1 MHIFHSLKSVISAA
15 FFSFF
20 LIFALLNMME
30 MHLLGSDDSLTSVTS
45 GRNHKLGN
53 QNSMHIPLK
62 VCSDQTQSEI
72 FTQHDYIQSQ
82 CKSTQIRNERRKY
95 AYARVENVKLGQKI
109 CVPLWNLSALR
120 FSWRH
125 RDSEMEDKL
134 IVTVWGQREQHDSM
148 SLALRG
154 GTKTGEGLEKS
165 EREGVKFTEL
175 CAPPDDVLNFQDRY
189 KAAIEVLSVVVDGGN
204 KHC

>member
-1 MHIFHSLKSVISAA
+1 
-15 FFSFF
+15 
-20 LIFALLNMME
+20 

-62 VCSDQTQSEI
+62 VCSDQTQSGI

-109 CVPLWNLSALR
+109 CVPLWKPVSVEILLTSPRFRNGGQTYCHCLRAEGATWFNVFSAQRRNKNRRGLGEKWAR
-120 FSWRH
+120 RREIHRAVCTSGWCFELPGQVQGSNWGSFGRGWWR
-125 RDSEMEDKL
+125 K
-134 IVTVWGQREQHDSM
+134 
-148 SLALRG
+148 
-154 GTKTGEGLEKS
+154 
-165 EREGVKFTEL
+165 
-175 CAPPDDVLNFQDRY
+175 
-189 KAAIEVLSVVVDGGN
+189 
-204 KHC
+204 